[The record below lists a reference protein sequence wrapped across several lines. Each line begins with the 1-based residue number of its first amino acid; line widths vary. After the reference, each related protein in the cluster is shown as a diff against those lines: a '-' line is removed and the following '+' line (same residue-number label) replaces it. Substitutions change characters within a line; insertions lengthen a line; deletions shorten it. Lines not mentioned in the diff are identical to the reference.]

1 MSKPRIILLA
11 LIIISLFIFPVAAGI
26 PASYD
31 YRLLNLTPPITD
43 QGNFGLCWAFSVISS
58 LESSMIHQDQEKYAG
73 IDLSPYHL
81 AYFTY
86 NRDEVID
93 PDSPLPGLEGIAGDY
108 THANEAEPISNIS
121 GLAIGGYDYQAV
133 YTLAAGFGAVNE
145 SAAAFEPYGNNTR
158 ISPDTA
164 ISRNEVMLKSVI
176 FIPVSDTDTI
186 KTMLIESG
194 AGVLEFFFAVEEPYL
209 HELDDGKWVYYLG
222 TSDRGNISNSGGH
235 AVTLIG
241 WDDDFSKGYF
251 NMTPEHDG
259 AWLIQNSWGSN
270 LSNSTYIWISYDE
283 TIDPIPFFTGYE
295 PKYDHIYQYDGGT
308 LRNEYPVNRTSAL
321 VGNVFTAGGDELIRA
336 VSLDTNQSVN
346 YTLEIYTSPTTGS
359 PDSGTLFTSQT
370 GVLEYPGYYTIE
382 LTDPVPI
389 EEGQSFSVVYSL
401 ESEELLNISID
412 ESAIVD
418 DVVETTT
425 FALPGQSFVNNGTT
439 WEDLSADGE
448 TNLRIKAFTTD
459 TTFTISIDPV
469 AASIKKRGIII
480 SGTTTFA
487 PGSELNV
494 SLTSPNG
501 SVIHETAEVMPD
513 GWEVIF
519 PNLKM
524 FEEEYMVFV
533 ERKSV
538 SAETVFTPAGFK
550 DMLIA
555 FRA

>member
-1 MSKPRIILLA
+1 MSNPRIILLA
-11 LIIISLFIFPVAAGI
+11 LIIISLFILPAAAGI

-31 YRLLNLTPPITD
+31 ARLQNLTPPITD
-43 QGNFGLCWAFSVISS
+43 QGNYGLCWAFSAISS
-58 LESSMIHQDQEKYAG
+58 LESSMIYQDQNKYAG

-86 NRDEVID
+86 NRDDVID

-108 THANEAEPISNIS
+108 TYSNETEPVNNIS
-121 GLAIGGYDYQAV
+121 GLVLGGYDYQAV

-145 SAAAFEPYGNNTR
+145 SAAPFEPYGNNTR
-158 ISPDTA
+158 LSPDTA
-164 ISRNEVMLKSVI
+164 ISGNEVMLKSAT
-176 FIPVSDTDTI
+176 FIPVSDTDSI
-186 KTMLIESG
+186 KTMLLESG
-194 AGVLEFFFAVEEPYL
+194 AGILQLFFAVDEPYL
-209 HELDDGKWVYYLG
+209 HELDNSDWAFFLG
-222 TSDRGNISNSGGH
+222 TTDRENLSYSGMH
-235 AVTLIG
+235 AVLLIG

-251 NMTPEHDG
+251 NLTPEHDG

-270 LSNSTYIWISYDE
+270 LSNCTYIWISYEE
-283 TIDPIPFFTGYE
+283 TIDPVPFFTGDE

-308 LRNEYPVNRTSAL
+308 LRRGYPVNQTSVL
-321 VGNVFTAGGDELIRA
+321 IGNVFTAAGDEIIRA

-346 YTLEIYTSPTTGS
+346 YTLEIYTNLMSES
-359 PDSGTLFTSQT
+359 PDSGTLFASET
-370 GVLEYPGYYTIE
+370 GAVQYPGYYTIE
-382 LTDPVPI
+382 LTDYVPI

-401 ESEELLNISID
+401 DSDELLNISID
-412 ESAIVD
+412 ESDIIEED
-418 DVVETTT
+418 IETMT
-425 FALPGQSFVNNGTT
+425 FALPGQSFVSNGTA

-459 TTFTISIDPV
+459 TTFAISIDPV
-469 AASIKKRGIII
+469 TASIKKRGITI

-487 PGSELNV
+487 PGSELNMT
-494 SLTSPNG
+494 LRCPDG
-501 SVIHETAEVMPD
+501 SVLYETTEVMPD
-513 GWEVIF
+513 GWEVTV

-524 FEEEYMVFV
+524 FEEEYTVYV

-555 FRA
+555 FQA